1 MESKDTITK
10 EAGYNPNLFKVMYFI
25 IYSFLIV
32 FDIIFLFLFMT
43 VWARLELPYMGAA
56 QFPGLFL
63 LYVTL
68 LIIKICFE
76 SYEIVRIILFLVWG
90 KQDKESAYK
99 VAEGFFGFKI
109 FRMHY
114 IIFIM
119 IFLVWMEFGS
129 TLMMF
134 RDITAGD
141 EQYEF
146 LMFYM
151 WFQVIL
157 FIHIYSLE
165 IVPRL
170 MLLFAD
176 STNKSNR
183 MRAIRNMIVWMF
195 VLLFILNF
203 NFIIYFIINFITR
216 MRS

>member
-43 VWARLELPYMGAA
+43 VWARLEAPYVGAA
-56 QFPGLFL
+56 HFPGLFL

-68 LIIKICFE
+68 LILKICFE
-76 SYEIVRIILFLVWG
+76 SYEIVRIIIFLVWSE
-90 KQDKESAYK
+90 QDKESAIK

-114 IIFIM
+114 IVFIM
-119 IFLVWMEFGS
+119 LFLVWMEFGQ
-129 TLMMF
+129 TVLMF
-134 RDITAGD
+134 RDITYGD
-141 EQYEF
+141 VQYEF
-146 LMFYM
+146 FRFYS
-151 WFQVIL
+151 WFQVFL

-203 NFIIYFIINFITR
+203 NFIIYFYGNFIR
-216 MRS
+216 GIRS

>member
-10 EAGYNPNLFKVMYFI
+10 EAGYNPNLFKIMYFI

-32 FDIIFLFLFMT
+32 FDIIFLILFMT
-43 VWARLELPYMGAA
+43 VWARLEIPYLGAA
-56 QFPGLFL
+56 QFPAIFL
-63 LYVTL
+63 LYVFL
-68 LIIKICFE
+68 LILKICFE
-76 SYEIVRIILFLVWG
+76 SYEIVRIILFLVWSE
-90 KQDKESAYK
+90 QDKESAYK

-114 IIFIM
+114 IVFIM
-119 IFLVWMEFGS
+119 MFLAWNEIGNTF
-129 TLMMF
+129 LMF
-134 RDITAGD
+134 KDIGV

-146 LMFYM
+146 LMFYR
-151 WFQVIL
+151 WFQVFL

-203 NFIIYFIINFITR
+203 NFIIYFIVNFITR

>member
-32 FDIIFLFLFMT
+32 FDIIFLILFMT

-63 LYVTL
+63 LYVTF
-68 LIIKICFE
+68 LILKICFE

-90 KQDKESAYK
+90 EQDKESAYK

-114 IIFIM
+114 IVIIM
-119 IFLVWMEFGS
+119 TLLVWMEFAN
-129 TLMMF
+129 TVMMF
-134 RDITAGD
+134 RDIGV
-141 EQYEF
+141 EQAEF
-146 LMFYM
+146 LRFYM

-203 NFIIYFIINFITR
+203 NFIIYFPINFITR